1 MSGGPDPLYVRARTA
16 LLDAADA
23 LAEQLDALVL
33 VGAQAIY
40 LHTGRADFAV
50 AEYTTDADFCVA
62 PEVLTDAP
70 LLPGLLEARGFSLGQ
85 HPGAWSSPDGIPV
98 DLMVPEALAGSGSRG
113 ARLGPHGKRAAR
125 RAKGPEA
132 ALVDRKLM
140 KIPSLDPGTERSVV
154 MLVAG
159 PAALLVAKVHKI
171 ADRVGAVDRVSDKDA
186 LDVLRLLQAT
196 ETAMLAGGLAR
207 LADDELSAAVTAEAV
222 SQLTPLFRSP
232 QAPGI
237 GMAARAARLSAN
249 AEVVSASFRA
259 LVADLLAAI
268 SRTGMANQSAFAG
281 SAISR
286 RMPG

>member
-40 LHTGRADFAV
+40 LHTGRAEFAV

-62 PEVLTDAP
+62 PEVLTDEP

-85 HPGAWSSPDGIPV
+85 HPGA
-98 DLMVPEALAGSGSRG
+98 
-113 ARLGPHGKRAAR
+113 
-125 RAKGPEA
+125 
-132 ALVDRKLM
+132 
-140 KIPSLDPGTERSVV
+140 
-154 MLVAG
+154 
-159 PAALLVAKVHKI
+159 
-171 ADRVGAVDRVSDKDA
+171 
-186 LDVLRLLQAT
+186 
-196 ETAMLAGGLAR
+196 
-207 LADDELSAAVTAEAV
+207 LSAVVTAEAV
-222 SQLTPLFRSP
+222 SQIAPLFGDS

-237 GMAARAARLSAN
+237 GMAVRAARLSAD
-249 AEVVSASFRA
+249 ADVVSASFTA

>member
-1 MSGGPDPLYVRARTA
+1 MSGGLDPLYVRARTV

-23 LAEQLDALVL
+23 LSEQLDALVL

-62 PEVLTDAP
+62 PEVLTDKP

-98 DLMVPEALAGSGSRG
+98 DLMVPEGLAGSRSRG
-113 ARLGPHGKRAAR
+113 ARLGPHGKKAAR
-125 RAKGPEA
+125 RAKGLEG
-132 ALVDRKLM
+132 ALVDRKRM
-140 KIPSLDPGTERSVV
+140 KIPSLHPGAERSVV

-171 ADRVGAVDRVSDKDA
+171 AERIGTADRVRDKDA

-196 ETAMLAGGLAR
+196 ETTTLATGLAK
-207 LADDELSAAVTAEAV
+207 LADDELSAAVTADAV
-222 SQLTPLFRSP
+222 SRLAPLFGSP
-232 QAPGI
+232 RAPGI
-237 GMAARAARLSAN
+237 AMAVRAARPNVDAD
-249 AEVVSASFRA
+249 VVSASFTA
-259 LVADLLAAI
+259 LVADLLAA
-268 SRTGMANQSAFAG
+268 SGA
-281 SAISR
+281 
-286 RMPG
+286 P